1 MSSGNKGYI
10 LAQQHV
16 AYRSV
21 RGSASCFLIRDLL
34 CGAATILNVA
44 SHHHRAE
51 FWMTHSCA
59 KQLNALAQKQHMS
72 ALLFIHRP
80 GLTTWLHPVPRSQ
93 EMAILTSPER
103 KSRCQRAAPTSST
116 LGIGT
121 HETMEKRDERNH
133 NRISGE
139 EKAWLLGLFLN
150 PYWAGYKLFFSLSP
164 LTSEELFINSL
175 CTWKT
180 TKPLELR
187 WILWCVCLRVCVCV
201 WYVVCGVRY
210 SIV

>member
-21 RGSASCFLIRDLL
+21 RGSASCFLIRDLISFVGQL
-34 CGAATILNVA
+34 PSWMLPVITTGQSSGWLTVA
-44 SHHHRAE
+44 
-51 FWMTHSCA
+51 A

-72 ALLFIHRP
+72 ALLSTHRP

-93 EMAILTSPER
+93 EMAVLSSPGR
-103 KSRCQRAAPTSST
+103 RSRCQRAAPTSST
-116 LGIGT
+116 LDIST
-121 HETMEKRDERNH
+121 HETTEKRDERNH

-150 PYWAGYKLFFSLSP
+150 PYWAGYKLYFLSL
-164 LTSEELFINSL
+164 L
-175 CTWKT
+175 
-180 TKPLELR
+180 
-187 WILWCVCLRVCVCV
+187 
-201 WYVVCGVRY
+201 
-210 SIV
+210 